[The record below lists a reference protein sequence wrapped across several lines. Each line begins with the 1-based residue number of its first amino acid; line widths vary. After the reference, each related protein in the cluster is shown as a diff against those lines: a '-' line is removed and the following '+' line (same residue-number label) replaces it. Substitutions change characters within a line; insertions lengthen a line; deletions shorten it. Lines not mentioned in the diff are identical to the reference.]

1 MREEGAA
8 MRRTWWG
15 FVFVLLAIGA
25 IALVPAVWA
34 AQQPQAGGT
43 LVYGAGS
50 DPDSLDPAN
59 TDSNPGEAI
68 GRMMNNFLVRFDAK
82 MNLVPDL
89 ATSWTQSKDGLTWTF
104 TLRKGVKFHDGTPFN
119 AEVVKYNFDRFL
131 GPEKPL
137 KSSLHTPIIQS
148 VEVVDEYTV
157 KFTLKVPYAFFLNNL
172 AHSATAMVSPTAHKK
187 WGKDLTL
194 HPVGTGP
201 FKFVEWVR
209 GDRIV
214 LERNDEY
221 YEGKPRLDKIIV
233 RTVRE
238 DSARVLGL
246 EAGDYDLIVR
256 IPPEEVPRLM
266 REGKVRIYA
275 EQSNRA
281 LRIAFNETKKP
292 FDDARVRQALNY
304 AVDKESI
311 VKNIYQ
317 GLGAVIPTM
326 VGPLNTG
333 YAAVKGYPFDPAK
346 AKKLLAEA
354 GFPNGFKT
362 TLWTPQ
368 GRYLKDF
375 ELAQA
380 VQQQLAAVGIEA
392 KLETFEW
399 GNYLAALRRPKDD
412 AKQDLYLI
420 GWSPSTGEARWGI
433 YPITACDQWRPKGSN
448 DSFYCNK
455 QVDEMVFKAVAA
467 TNLKERDTFLK
478 KAQELLVQDPS
489 SIYLLATKE
498 TVGMSLKLHEVI
510 NSPLEL
516 VYADKDTWKEK

>member
-1 MREEGAA
+1 
-8 MRRTWWG
+8 MRRLGWR
-15 FVFVLLAIGA
+15 FA
-25 IALVPAVWA
+25 IALVVGVALAPAAWA
-34 AQQPQAGGT
+34 QGQPQVGGT
-43 LVYGAGS
+43 LVYAAGA

-82 MNLVPDL
+82 LRIHPDL
-89 ATSWTQSKDGLTWTF
+89 ATRWTQSKDGLTWTF

-119 AEVVKYNFDRFL
+119 AEAVRYNFERFL
-131 GPEKPL
+131 GAEKPL
-137 KSSLHTPIIQS
+137 KAGLHSPIIRS
-148 VEVVDEYTV
+148 VDVVDEHTV
-157 KFTLKVPYAFFLNNL
+157 RFNLKVPFAFFLNNL
-172 AHSATAMVSPTAHKK
+172 AHSASALVSPAAHQK

-209 GDRIV
+209 GDHITLV
-214 LERNDEY
+214 RNDDY
-221 YEGKPRLDKIIV
+221 FDGKPRLETVIV
-233 RTVRE
+233 KTVRE

-256 IPPEEVPRLM
+256 IPPEEVGRLT
-266 REGKVRIYA
+266 RGGKVRIEA
-275 EQSNRA
+275 DQSNRA
-281 LRIAFNETKKP
+281 LRIGINASKKP
-292 FDDARVRQALNY
+292 FDDVRVRQALNY
-304 AVDKESI
+304 AVDKDSI

-317 GLGAVIPTM
+317 GFAAVIPTM

-333 YAAVKGYPFDPAK
+333 YAPVKGYPYDPVK

-354 GFPNGFKT
+354 GYPSGLKVL
-362 TLWTPQ
+362 LWTPK
-368 GRYLKDF
+368 GRFLKDF
-375 ELAQA
+375 ELVQA
-380 VQQQLAAVGIEA
+380 VQQQLQAVGVEASLQSFEWAAYLSLLKKPKDEA
-392 KLETFEW
+392 KHE
-399 GNYLAALRRPKDD
+399 
-412 AKQDLYLI
+412 LYLI

-433 YPITACDQWRPKGSN
+433 FPITACSQWRPIGSN

-455 QVDEMVFKAVAA
+455 DVDGLLEKAVAA
-467 TNLKERDTFLK
+467 TSLKERDEHLR

-498 TVGMSLKLHEVI
+498 TVGMSPKLHGII

-516 VYADKDTWKEK
+516 VYVDKDTWKEK

>member
-1 MREEGAA
+1 MRKTWFAVTLALAVGVGLASAA
-8 MRRTWWG
+8 
-15 FVFVLLAIGA
+15 
-25 IALVPAVWA
+25 WA
-34 AQQPQAGGT
+34 QGQPQVGGT
-43 LVYGAGS
+43 LVYAAGA

-82 MNLVPDL
+82 LRLKPDL
-89 ATSWTQSKDGLTWTF
+89 ATSWTQSKDALTWTF
-104 TLRKGVKFHDGTPFN
+104 KLRKGVKFHDGTPFN
-119 AEVVKYNFDRFL
+119 AEAVKYNFERFL

-137 KSSLHTPIIQS
+137 KASLHTPIIKS
-148 VEVVDEYTV
+148 VEVVDESTV
-157 KFTLKVPYAFFLNNL
+157 RFNLKVPFAFFLNNL
-172 AHSATAMVSPTAHKK
+172 AHSATALVSPAAHQK

-209 GDRIV
+209 GDHIT
-214 LERNDEY
+214 LARNDDY
-221 YEGKPRLDKIIV
+221 FEGKPRLDQIIIK
-233 RTVRE
+233 TVRE
-238 DSARVLGL
+238 DSSRVLGL

-256 IPPEEVPRLM
+256 IPPEEVGRL
-266 REGKVRIYA
+266 RRNEKLRIDA
-275 EQSNRA
+275 DQSNRA
-281 LRIAFNETKKP
+281 LRIGINASRKP
-292 FDDARVRQALNY
+292 FDDVRVRQALNY

-317 GLGAVIPTM
+317 GLAAVIPTM

-333 YAAVKGYPFDPAK
+333 YAPVKGYPYDPAR

-354 GFPNGFKT
+354 GYPAGLKAA
-362 TLWTPQ
+362 LWTPK

-380 VQQQLAAVGIEA
+380 VQQQLQAVGVEVSFQSFEWAAYLSLLKKPKDEA
-392 KLETFEW
+392 KH
-399 GNYLAALRRPKDD
+399 
-412 AKQDLYLI
+412 DLYLI

-433 YPITACDQWRPKGSN
+433 FPITACSQWRPTGSN

-455 QVDEMVFKAVAA
+455 DVDGLLERAVAA
-467 TNLKERDTFLK
+467 TTLKERDDLLR

-498 TVGMSLKLHEVI
+498 TVGVSRKIRGVI

>member
-1 MREEGAA
+1 MP
-8 MRRTWWG
+8 RRWWG
-15 FVFVLLAIGA
+15 
-25 IALVPAVWA
+25 IALTLLVIALAPGAWA
-34 AQQPQAGGT
+34 ASEPQVGGT
-43 LVYGAGS
+43 LVYAAGA

-68 GRMMNNFLVRFDAK
+68 GRMMNNFLVKFDAK
-82 MNLVPDL
+82 LQIRPDL
-89 ATSWTQSKDGLTWTF
+89 AMSWTESKDGLTWTF

-119 AEVVKYNFDRFL
+119 AEAVKYNFDRFS

-137 KSSLHTPIIQS
+137 KASLHTPIVQS
-148 VEVVDEYTV
+148 VEVVDDYTV
-157 KFTLKVPYAFFLNNL
+157 KFTLKVPFAFFLNNL
-172 AHSATAMVSPTAHKK
+172 AHSASAIVSPAAHKK

-201 FKFVEWVR
+201 LKFVEWVR
-209 GDRIV
+209 SDRIV
-214 LERNDEY
+214 LERNDDY
-221 YEGKPRLDKIIV
+221 FEGRPRLDKVIV

-256 IPPEEVPRLM
+256 IPPEDVGRLM
-266 REGKVRIYA
+266 RGGRVRIEA
-275 EQSNRA
+275 GQSNRA
-281 LRIAFNETKKP
+281 LRIGINASKKP
-292 FDDARVRQALNY
+292 LDDVRVRQALNY
-304 AVDKESI
+304 AVEKESI

-317 GLGAVIPTM
+317 GLAVVIPTM

-333 YAAVKGYPFDPAK
+333 YAPVKGYPFDPAR
-346 AKKLLAEA
+346 AKKLLADA
-354 GFPNGFKT
+354 GYPNGFKT
-362 TLWTPQ
+362 TLWTPK

-380 VQQQLAAVGIEA
+380 VQQQLGAVGVEA
-392 KLETFEW
+392 SLETFEW
-399 GNYLAALRRPKDD
+399 AAYLSLLRKPKEE

-433 YPITACDQWRPKGSN
+433 YPITACSQWRPTGSN

-455 QVDEMVFKAVAA
+455 QVDELIDKAVVA
-467 TNLKERDTFLK
+467 TSLKERDDYLR

-489 SIYLLATKE
+489 AIYLLATKE
-498 TVGMSLKLHEVI
+498 TVGMSPKLHGVI
-510 NSPLEL
+510 ISPLEL
-516 VYADKDTWKEK
+516 VYVDKDTWKEK

>member
-1 MREEGAA
+1 
-8 MRRTWWG
+8 MRRTWWALG
-15 FVFVLLAIGA
+15 IILMVGA
-25 IALVPAVWA
+25 MTLVPAGQGA
-34 AQQPQAGGT
+34 GQPQTGGT
-43 LVYGAGS
+43 LIYAAGA

-82 MNLVPDL
+82 LNLVPDL
-89 ATSWTQSKDGLTWTF
+89 ATKWSQSTDGLTWTF

-119 AEVVKYNFDRFL
+119 AEAVKYNFERFL

-137 KSSLHTPIIQS
+137 KSSLHIPIIKS

-157 KFTLKVPYAFFLNNL
+157 RFHLKVPFAFFLNNL
-172 AHSATAMVSPTAHKK
+172 AHSATAMVSPAAHKK

-209 GDRIV
+209 GDRVV
-214 LERNDEY
+214 LERNDDY
-221 YEGKPRLDKIIV
+221 FEGKPRLDKIIV

-246 EAGDYDLIVR
+246 EAGDNDLIVR

-266 REGKVRIYA
+266 REGRVRIYA

-281 LRIAFNETKKP
+281 LRLGMNVSKKP
-292 FDDARVRQALNY
+292 FDDLRVRQALNY

-317 GLGAVIPTM
+317 GLAAVIPTM

-333 YAAVKGYPFDPAK
+333 YAPVTGYPYDPTK

-354 GFPNGFKT
+354 GYPNGFKT
-362 TLWTPQ
+362 TLWTPK

-375 ELAQA
+375 ELTQA
-380 VQQQLAAVGIEA
+380 VQQQLAAVGVEA
-392 KLETFEW
+392 RLETFEW
-399 GNYLAALRRPKDD
+399 AAYLSALRKPKEE
-412 AKQDLYLI
+412 AKHALYLI

-433 YPITACDQWRPKGSN
+433 YPLTACASWWPKGSN
-448 DSFYCNK
+448 FSFYCNK
-455 QVDEMVFKAVAA
+455 DLDELIDKSVAA
-467 TNLKERDTFLK
+467 TSLKERDAFLK
-478 KAQELLVQDPS
+478 KAQELLVKDPEA
-489 SIYLLATKE
+489 IYLLATKE
-498 TVGMSLKLHEVI
+498 TVGMSLKLHGVI

-516 VYADKDTWKEK
+516 VYADKDTWKAK

>member
-1 MREEGAA
+1 MRL
-8 MRRTWWG
+8 RWWG
-15 FVFVLLAIGA
+15 FAITLVAGS
-25 IALVPAVWA
+25 IALVPGAWA
-34 AQQPQAGGT
+34 ATEPQVGGA
-43 LVYGAGS
+43 LVYAAGA

-68 GRMMNNFLVRFDAK
+68 GRMMNNFLVKFDAK
-82 MNLVPDL
+82 LQIRPDL
-89 ATSWTQSKDGLTWTF
+89 ATSWAQSKDGLTWTF

-119 AEVVKYNFDRFL
+119 AEAVKYNFERFL

-137 KSSLHTPIIQS
+137 KAGLHTPIIKS
-148 VEVVDEYTV
+148 VDVVDEYTV
-157 KFTLKVPYAFFLNNL
+157 KFSLKVPFAFFLNNL
-172 AHSATAMVSPTAHKK
+172 AHSATALVSPEAHKK

-209 GDRIV
+209 GDHIT

-221 YEGKPRLDKIIV
+221 FEGKPRLDKVVV

-256 IPPEEVPRLM
+256 ILPEDVGRLM
-266 REGKVRIYA
+266 RGGRVRIDA
-275 EQSNRA
+275 DQSNRA
-281 LRIAFNETKKP
+281 LRIGINATKKP
-292 FDDARVRQALNY
+292 FDDVRVRQALNY

-317 GLGAVIPTM
+317 GLAMVIPTM

-333 YAAVKGYPFDPAK
+333 YAPVKGYSYDPAK

-354 GFPNGFKT
+354 GYPNGFKT
-362 TLWTPQ
+362 ILWTPK

-380 VQQQLAAVGIEA
+380 IQQQLRPVGIEA
-392 KLETFEW
+392 SLETFEW
-399 GNYLAALRRPKDD
+399 AAYLSLLKKPKDE
-412 AKQDLYLI
+412 AKQELYLI

-433 YPITACDQWRPKGSN
+433 YPITACTQWRPTGSN

-455 QVDEMVFKAVAA
+455 DVDGLIGKAVAA
-467 TNLKERDTFLK
+467 TSLKERDDYLRQ
-478 KAQELLVQDPS
+478 AQELLVQDPS

-498 TVGMSLKLHEVI
+498 TVGMSLKVHGVI

-516 VYADKDTWKEK
+516 VYVDKDTWKEK